1 MSLPSYGN
9 IEAPHC
15 GGRGTEG
22 GRERE
27 GRIALKLK
35 GMATDPYRDVH

>member
-1 MSLPSYGN
+1 MGILRRHTVAG
-9 IEAPHC
+9 E
-15 GGRGTEG
+15 GQKG

>member
-15 GGRGTEG
+15 GRRGTEG
-22 GRERE
+22 RGRE

>member
-1 MSLPSYGN
+1 MGKYSGATLWPVS
-9 IEAPHC
+9 
-15 GGRGTEG
+15 R
-22 GRERE
+22 REDV